1 MDQLL
6 QRLTPDNI
14 TAALQG
20 FYAPAKPTG
29 PAIARPELIE
39 LLERLPALSAEEHVD
54 PMLVQIEKHH
64 RGTLLTQEDHALL
77 AYVDDCVT
85 QILRQTDLD
94 FRIEAFIRDLTPF
107 IASIALRDGVKAIFE
122 PQPILNLID
131 TLINEGIGWS
141 EDLGVLGEQFM
152 AKIESMVRAM
162 VTQRLSL
169 AECQTELEQLFARE
183 KPITKKMEQRLLDTE
198 MKVLHGQKARY
209 HAAELLNQQMLN
221 KPLPLF
227 IIFMLQGSWYEFLQ
241 QVFREC
247 GADSAAWS
255 KVAKLT
261 EAVIWSAQPQAD
273 TQRHQ
278 TLMKSLPGHVQVFC
292 EQLDFDTAAVTACLA
307 DLESEHEAIRC
318 GTPSSACDFALINVD
333 ASPLKVQQRLDAEAM
348 AKIPSLAAGQW
359 YLLDDKDQADEK
371 LARVKLILNWQDSM
385 RLLFTN
391 HNRRKVLHM
400 NYAEF
405 AYNMAEGNLKPLNP
419 RACSWEIIKQHLS
432 VVVEGV
438 QAQKQLAGSVDTA
451 ADKQAL
457 TREYL
462 SGRKRD
468 LLRARKQHQRNA
480 RLKLQR
486 TQLLREKAQQKVDAA
501 TAAINSLR
509 TDAWLK
515 LPVMEGTLTP
525 CKLVAVIP
533 AADNYIFANRNG
545 LKVGEFTKG
554 QLVQML
560 ITENSEIL
568 DTGAEFARVLSD
580 MVVALRQNKHKS
592 YDELTRMSA

>member
-1 MDQLL
+1 MHDLI
-6 QRLTPDNI
+6 QRLTADNI
-14 TAALQG
+14 NSALQG
-20 FYAPAKPTG
+20 FYAPAKPKG
-29 PAIARPELIE
+29 LAITRPQLIE
-39 LLERLPALSAEEHVD
+39 LLERLPALSVEEHVD

-64 RGTLLTQEDHALL
+64 RGTLLSQEDHALL

-94 FRIEAFIRDLTPF
+94 FKIEAFIRDLTPF
-107 IASIALRDGVKAIFE
+107 IAIIALRDGVKSIFE

-152 AKIESMVRAM
+152 AKIEAMVRAM
-162 VTQRLSL
+162 ITQRLSL
-169 AECQTELEQLFARE
+169 AECQAEMDQLFCKE
-183 KPITKKMEQRLLDTE
+183 KPIFKKMEQRLLDVE
-198 MKVLHGQKARY
+198 MKVLSGQKARY

-241 QVFREC
+241 QVFRES
-247 GADSAAWS
+247 GADSPAWG

-261 EAVIWSAQPQAD
+261 EAVIWSVQTQKD
-273 TQRHQ
+273 TARHEA
-278 TLMKSLPGHVQVFC
+278 LMKSLAGHIHVFC
-292 EQLDFDTAAVTACLA
+292 AQMDFDTSAVEACLA
-307 DLESEHEAIRC
+307 DLESEHDAIRS
-318 GTPSSACDFALINVD
+318 GTPSGACDFELINHET
-333 ASPLKVQQRLDAEAM
+333 SPLKMQQSLDAAAM
-348 AKIPSLAAGQW
+348 VTIPTLEAGQW
-359 YLLDDKDQADEK
+359 YLLDDKHEPDEK
-371 LARVKLILNWQDSM
+371 VARVKLILNWQDSM

-400 NYAEF
+400 TYAEF
-405 AYNMAEGNLKPLNP
+405 AYNLAEGTLKPLNP
-419 RACSWEIIKQHLS
+419 RANSWEIIKQYLAT
-432 VVVEGV
+432 VVEGV
-438 QAQKQLAGSVDTA
+438 QAQKQLESSVDTPSE
-451 ADKQAL
+451 KKTV
-457 TREYL
+457 TRKYL
-462 SGRKRD
+462 DGRKRD
-468 LLRARKQHQRNA
+468 IVSSIKQHQRIA
-480 RLKLQR
+480 KLKHKR
-486 TQLLREKAQQKVDAA
+486 AMVLREKAQQKVDAA

-509 TDAWLK
+509 TEAWLK

-533 AADNYIFANRNG
+533 ATENYIFTNRNG

-568 DTGAEFARVLSD
+568 DTGAEFENVLSS
-580 MVVALRQNKHKS
+580 VVMALRQNKNKS
-592 YDELTRMSA
+592 YDELTRLSA